1 MILYTQVLDDVIADL
16 ARTVA
21 RFSHVDPSRVLAIG
35 ASRVARGKWGALA
48 ECVGLNVPHDPT
60 FEFTYHSRPRELV
73 SATPWFEYGN
83 RRVVIDGRRML
94 YLLRF
99 RFPRFLDQAPLHS
112 IIHELLHI
120 SERFDGTHRSMRHG
134 KWFDRYVKDI
144 ELEWRREGDP
154 QLVPIMDLDF
164 EGLRKR
170 FGAVACRCLRKPF
183 QPLLRLPLEKT
194 GEWDEHPEVRKL
206 KLKIPR
212 KGPKLHRM
220 KFDDPADIELTQADL
235 EYRVFHPSGSK
246 PIAAALVRSHPDLGA

>member
-16 ARTVA
+16 ARTVERLA
-21 RFSHVDPSRVLAIG
+21 HIDPSRVLSIG
-35 ASRVARGKWGALA
+35 ASRSAHGKWGGLA
-48 ECVGLNVPHDPT
+48 ECIALDIAHEPT
-60 FEFTYHSRPRELV
+60 FEFTYTPRPRALV
-73 SATPWFEYGN
+73 SATPWFIPAN
-83 RRVVIDGRRML
+83 RRVVIDGLRML

-112 IIHELLHI
+112 VIHELLHI

-134 KWFDRYVKDI
+134 VWFDRYVNDI
-144 ELEWRREGDP
+144 ELEWRRVGDP

-170 FGAVACRCLRKPF
+170 FGAVACRCFRKPF
-183 QPLLRLPLEKT
+183 RAPLRLPFEKT
-194 GEWDEHPEVRKL
+194 GAWDQHPDVRKL

-212 KGPKLHRM
+212 KGPKPCRL
-220 KFDDPADIELTQADL
+220 KFDSPADVEVTEANL

-246 PIAAALVRSHPDLGA
+246 PIPASLIGNHPDLE